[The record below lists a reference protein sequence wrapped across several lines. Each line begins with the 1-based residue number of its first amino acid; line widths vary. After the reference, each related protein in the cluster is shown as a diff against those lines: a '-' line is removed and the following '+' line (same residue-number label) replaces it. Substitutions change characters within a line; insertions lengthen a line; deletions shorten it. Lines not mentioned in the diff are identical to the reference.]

1 MVRKLSVLL
10 ASVAAAVLLAAG
22 CRPGPPDP
30 LKAGFLNPPDE
41 ARPGV
46 YWYFMDGNLSREA
59 MTADLQAMK
68 EAGIGYALFLEVDV
82 GVPRGKVD
90 FLSPEWQDLFAHA
103 VREAERLGIRIILGS
118 GPGWAGSGGP
128 WVRPEQSMTHLV
140 ASETEA
146 AGPGPFD
153 ARLPVPAPRAPF
165 FGEGSLTPALK
176 AERDAWYEDVA
187 VLAFPT
193 PHAAAAIPNI
203 DEKALYYR
211 APYTSQPG
219 VLPFIAAPASFPDV
233 PGAAV
238 DRSRIVDLSGQ
249 LGPGGRLRW
258 DMPAGRWTI
267 LRFVRRNNGA
277 VTRPAPM
284 PGLGFECD
292 KFERAA
298 FDAHYEA
305 YIGKLLQ
312 KVGPRR
318 PELRGGWSMIHID
331 SWEMGA
337 QNWSL
342 GFRGEFKRRRGYD
355 PLPYLPAYTGRAVG
369 GREESE
375 RFLWD
380 LRRTA
385 SELVVENHAL
395 RFKELGRISGFT
407 LSIEPY
413 DMNPAADL
421 DLGGVADVPMGEF
434 WSDGYGF
441 NSAFSAI
448 EATSIAHVAGAPVV
462 AAESFTADDREAWKQ
477 YPGAMKDQGDW
488 AFSIGLNRLI
498 YHTFAHKG
506 LGEGYKPGLTMGPYG
521 VHWDRGQT
529 WWPMA
534 AAYHQYVSRCQYLL
548 SQGRPVADI
557 LYLTPEGA
565 PQVFRAPASSLEGTA
580 VLPDKRGFAFD
591 GCSPVALMKGASVEA
606 GRVVFPGGASYRLLV
621 LPAVETMTPGL
632 LAKIESLV
640 AAGAAVVGRPPCKS
654 PSLEDYPAC
663 DARVA
668 ALAENLWGG
677 RAVPAKPVRRAHG
690 LGSIFWGGELSPAVS
705 SDPATAILYPDYAA
719 TAAVLE
725 EMGAQPDF
733 AATGSI
739 RSTHRSLPDREI
751 YFISNR
757 TSGTVTDTCVFRD
770 GTENGELWDAVT
782 GEMRPLGGFH
792 RVSGGVSLLVRLEPH
807 QSFFIVFAKAGP
819 GTEYRPASAAEANAG
834 DAVASR
840 NGGPTGP
847 RSGPGGA
854 AADDFPDL
862 ENMMTID
869 GPWGV
874 SFDPAWGGPASIIF
888 VGLDDW
894 SKRPEDGI
902 RHYSGIAT
910 YSKAFDLPEARA
922 LSKSDKL
929 YLDLGEVRNMARVRL
944 NGRDLGVVWTA
955 PWRVTIPGALRTKG
969 NRLEIEVANLWV
981 NRLIGDESEPWD
993 GVENGRWPAW
1003 LVEGRPRPTRRFAF
1017 TTHRFYKAGDPL
1029 LPSGLL
1035 GPVRILRSKER

>member
-1 MVRKLSVLL
+1 MVKKLP
-10 ASVAAAVLLAAG
+10 VLLAAAVVLSAA
-22 CRPGPPDP
+22 CRPGPSDL
-30 LKAGFLNPPDE
+30 LKAGFLAPPDE

-68 EAGIGYALFLEVDV
+68 EAGIGYALFLEVNV
-82 GVPRGKVD
+82 GVPRGRVD
-90 FLSPEWQDLFAHA
+90 FLSPEWQDLFGHA

-140 ASETEA
+140 ASATEA
-146 AGPGPFD
+146 AGPGTFD
-153 ARLPVPAPRAPF
+153 GTLPAPAPRAPF

-193 PHAAAAIPNI
+193 PGAAAAFPLV

-219 VLPFIAAPASFPDV
+219 VLPFLAAPASFPEV

-238 DRSRIVDLSGQ
+238 DKGRIVDLTGR
-249 LGPGGRLRW
+249 LEPGGRLRW
-258 DMPAGRWTI
+258 EVPAGRWTI
-267 LRFVRRNNGA
+267 LRFGRRNNGA

-337 QNWSL
+337 QNWSPN
-342 GFRGEFKRRRGYD
+342 FRDEFKRRRGYD
-355 PLPYLPAYTGRAVG
+355 PLPYLPAYTGRIVG

-380 LRRTA
+380 VRRTS
-385 SELVVENHAL
+385 SELVIENHAL
-395 RFKELGRISGFT
+395 RFKELGRKNGLT

-434 WSDGYGF
+434 WSDGFGF
-441 NSAFSAI
+441 NSAFSTI
-448 EATSIAHVAGAPVV
+448 EAASIAHVAGAPVV
-462 AAESFTADDREAWKQ
+462 AAESFTADDREAWRK
-477 YPGAMKDQGDW
+477 YPGDMKDQGDW
-488 AFSIGLNRLI
+488 AFCIGLNRLV

-506 LGEGYKPGLTMGPYG
+506 VGERYRPGLTMGPYG

-529 WWPMA
+529 WWPMVP
-534 AAYHQYVSRCQYLL
+534 AYHRYISRCQYLL
-548 SQGRPVADI
+548 SQGRAVADI

-565 PQVFRAPASSLEGTA
+565 PQVFRAPASALEGTA
-580 VLPDKRGFAFD
+580 VLPDKRGYAFD

-621 LPAVETMTPGL
+621 LPAVETMTPEL
-632 LAKIESLV
+632 LAKVESLV
-640 AAGAAVVGRPPCKS
+640 AAGAAVVGRPPLKS
-654 PSLEDYPAC
+654 PSLENFPEC

-677 RAVPAKPVRRAHG
+677 RDVPVRPERRAHG

-705 SDPATAILYPDYAA
+705 LDPATAVLYPDYAA

-725 EMGAQPDF
+725 GLGARPDF
-733 AATGSI
+733 SASGPI
-739 RSTHRSLPDREI
+739 RYTHRSLPDREV

-757 TSGTVTDTCVFRD
+757 TAGSVDDICVFRD
-770 GTENGELWDAVT
+770 GTESGELWDAVNGQT
-782 GEMRPLGGFH
+782 RPLRGLRPVAGGIA
-792 RVSGGVSLLVRLEPH
+792 LPVRLEAH
-807 QSFFIVFAKAGP
+807 QSFFVVFDKKGP
-819 GTEYRPASAAEANAG
+819 DPIQ
-834 DAVASR
+834 
-840 NGGPTGP
+840 
-847 RSGPGGA
+847 GA
-854 AADDFPDL
+854 AAAAPTGEVGRARTNASGNDFPVREQLLTL
-862 ENMMTID
+862 E
-869 GPWGV
+869 GPWTV
-874 SFDPAWGGPASIIF
+874 SFDPAWGGPKSVVF
-888 VGLDDW
+888 DQLDDW

-902 RHYSGIAT
+902 RHYSGIAK
-910 YSKAFDLPEARA
+910 YAKAFDLPEASGPSGSGD
-922 LSKSDKL
+922 LD
-929 YLDLGEVRNMARVRL
+929 LDLGEVKNMARVRL
-944 NGRDLGVVWTA
+944 NGHDLGVVWTA
-955 PWRVTIPGALRTKG
+955 PWRVKVTGGLRKHG
-969 NRLEIEVANLWV
+969 NRLEIEVANLWA
-981 NRLIGDESEPWD
+981 NRLIGDESQPWD

-1003 LVEGRPRPTRRFAF
+1003 LAEGRPRPTRRFTF

-1035 GPVRILRSKER
+1035 GPVRLLR